1 MFQYFGEN
9 KSIVSPVNLTRVKKR
24 LIHCK
29 QSPYPAAKEKS
40 AERKISLSALLI
52 PVLLELLFFGSFFLF
67 TEEKKEQFYAFFALG
82 SRYSMPSSKRTEAG
96 GSSSS
101 SGWSRYRRM
110 SAKNRA

>member
-29 QSPYPAAKEKS
+29 QSPLTLQ
-40 AERKISLSALLI
+40 RKKKAQKGNFSLSALLI

-67 TEEKKEQFYAFFALG
+67 TEEKKEQFYAFFGLG
-82 SRYSMPSSKRTEAG
+82 SWYSMPSSKRTETG

-101 SGWSRYRRM
+101 SG
-110 SAKNRA
+110 